1 MLIAGAGSLFLAG
14 FLGTTSQAYSYTAW
28 QMTYLGMAAVM
39 VCGVVTTL
47 VIEEPKVGSRNS
59 HYQYSVSDYGR
70 FLSLFLFS
78 ALAFA
83 LTFFSSG
90 FFLTKMGWQLGSFLV
105 ELSRFVLALGIAV
118 IVARIMLFWGLVNRV
133 MVRQTYF
140 EPIKDFF
147 VRYGGKTAM
156 LLLVLIGFYRLSDIV
171 LGVVSNVFYLDM
183 GFSKNVIAGV
193 TKTFGLAMTLVGGFL
208 GGVLTVRYGV
218 NKILFLAAFLSAA
231 TNLLF
236 MLLAKTGT
244 DVAMLTVVIGADNLS
259 AGIAT
264 TAFIAFLSSL
274 TSISFTAVQ
283 YAIFSSMMTLLP
295 KLIGGYSGTMVSTFG
310 YEKFFMMTAIM
321 GIPVLFLVAAAR
333 KAVCRE

>member
-1 MLIAGAGSLFLAG
+1 
-14 FLGTTSQAYSYTAW
+14 
-28 QMTYLGMAAVM
+28 
-39 VCGVVTTL
+39 
-47 VIEEPKVGSRNS
+47 
-59 HYQYSVSDYGR
+59 
-70 FLSLFLFS
+70 
-78 ALAFA
+78 
-83 LTFFSSG
+83 
-90 FFLTKMGWQLGSFLV
+90 
-105 ELSRFVLALGIAV
+105 
-118 IVARIMLFWGLVNRV
+118 MLFRGLVNRD
-133 MVRQTYF
+133 MVRQTYL

-147 VRYGGKTAM
+147 VRMVEKRPI

-218 NKILFLAAFLSAA
+218 NTILFLGAFLSAA

-236 MLLAKTGT
+236 MLLAQTGT
-244 DVAMLTVVIGADNLS
+244 DVTMLTVVIGADNLS

-274 TSISFTAVQ
+274 TNISFTAVQ

-321 GIPVLFLVAAAR
+321 GIPVLFLVVAVR
-333 KAVCRE
+333 KAVCRD